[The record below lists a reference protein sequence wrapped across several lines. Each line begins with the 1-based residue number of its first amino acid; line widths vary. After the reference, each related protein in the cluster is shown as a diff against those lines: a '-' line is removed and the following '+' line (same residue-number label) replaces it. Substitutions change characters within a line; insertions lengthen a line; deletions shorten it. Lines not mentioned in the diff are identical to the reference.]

1 MKYLDKRRGTVL
13 SNQVHQTRIQLQCK
27 LTDEK
32 APLQKKIKKM
42 KKSLNCQ
49 PTYMLAASHQYK
61 KYQGNQ
67 NKEKIHLAQ
76 DCFGR
81 C

>member
-1 MKYLDKRRGTVL
+1 
-13 SNQVHQTRIQLQCK
+13 
-27 LTDEK
+27 
-32 APLQKKIKKM
+32 M

-49 PTYMLAASHQYK
+49 PTYMLAVSHQYD